1 MARIALRGWIGI
13 FAAAIILGTAP
24 LPAAEAP
31 IDLFSDASAATLYV
45 QNANVARTMLGTT
58 VRVDP
63 NLAGVIGQVRELSV
77 ILTAIDAGD
86 FLTAGIAPMPVS
98 LFDYI
103 TSSTAQGAAELL
115 FDANG
120 NGLNAYLA
128 FAQGIE
134 VNIIGA
140 DAAAVA
146 PPGLGITVTLTDG
159 NMNTA
164 SSTQVVFLAVV
175 GPPLPLQFA
184 FTDFAGVDPANLFSI
199 KVAINPQVAGDVRLD
214 YIQTYGTPLEE
225 TICDDGIDN
234 NNNGFIDCA
243 DQNCL
248 LFPGCANQAP
258 ALSPTATAMALAML
272 SLIALGGFRRLRR
285 VRAPGR

>member
-1 MARIALRGWIGI
+1 MARIARKRWTGI
-13 FAAAIILGTAP
+13 VVATILLHTAVA
-24 LPAAEAP
+24 PAAEAP
-31 IDLFSDASAATLYV
+31 IDLFTDASAATLYV
-45 QNANVARTMLGTT
+45 QNVNVARTMVGTT

-63 NLAGVIGQVRELSV
+63 NLAGVIGQVRQLDV
-77 ILTAIDAGD
+77 ILNAIDAGD

-103 TSSTAQGAAELL
+103 TSSTAEGAAELT
-115 FDANG
+115 FDADG
-120 NGLNAYLA
+120 SGLNAYLA

-134 VNIIGA
+134 VLILGA
-140 DAAAVA
+140 DLAAVA

-164 SSTQVVFLAVV
+164 SSTQTVLMAVMMT
-175 GPPLPLQFA
+175 PLPLQFA
-184 FTDFAGVDPANLFSI
+184 FADFAGVDPANLFSI
-199 KVAINPQVAGDVRLD
+199 KVAITPQVAGDVRLD
-214 YIQTYGTPLEE
+214 YIQTYGTPLDE
-225 TICDDGIDN
+225 TICDDGLDN

-258 ALSPTATAMALAML
+258 ALSPTAMGIALGML

-285 VRAPGR
+285 ARTR